1 MAAGFT
7 VRQRSSLLQVLP
19 VQQLHRVVR
28 TLVGEAIIEDFDDA
42 GVLEPHQRVE
52 LALEQGFEGTAPG
65 TRSLGAQLLERDHAL
80 SHAILGAVDDA
91 HASGAELAEQHIAV
105 VFERQGVHLSDTES
119 PHERDKRSLHP
130 VGLRSALPS

>member
-19 VQQLHRVVR
+19 VQQFHRVVR

-42 GVLEPHQRVE
+42 GVLEPHQRME
-52 LALEQGFEGTAPG
+52 LALEQSFKGAALG

-80 SHAILGAVDDA
+80 IHTILDAVDDA
-91 HASGAELAEQHIAV
+91 HASGAELAEQHIAI
-105 VFERQGVHLSDTES
+105 VFERQGITISQYQAS
-119 PHERDKRSLHP
+119 SRKRQ
-130 VGLRSALPS
+130 AKCLPAWAFA